1 MRNYLKSFDL
11 TDLRDLVLG
20 GLFITIMFQ
29 VLYLVEGL

>member
-20 GLFITIMFQ
+20 ALFITIMFQ
-29 VLYLVEGL
+29 VLYLVQGL

>member
-20 GLFITIMFQ
+20 GLFITIIFQ
-29 VLYLVEGL
+29 VLYLVQGL